1 MNLELLRKTDKELFT
16 LANGSDLSLGKLA
29 KKEIK
34 RRKDVGS
41 WRLIA
46 NWKPEKEIVE
56 EERVYAPGVRK
67 MA

>member
-1 MNLELLRKTDKELFT
+1 MNLDYIYKSDKELVELSSHKET
-16 LANGSDLSLGKLA
+16 TRDAN
-29 KKEIK
+29 KEIK

-46 NWKPEKEIVE
+46 NWNPDKEVVE